1 MLLLAI
7 IANSLLCLINKALP
21 QPDMHRSNTVIK
33 QTSVLFVSQA
43 TLGGLATILSIFASG
58 KASS

>member
-7 IANSLLCLINKALP
+7 IVSSLLYLINKALP
-21 QPDMHRSNTVIK
+21 QPDMRRSNIGIK
-33 QTSVLFVSQA
+33 QTSVLFVSRA
-43 TLGGLATILSIFASG
+43 TLGGLATILSVSASG